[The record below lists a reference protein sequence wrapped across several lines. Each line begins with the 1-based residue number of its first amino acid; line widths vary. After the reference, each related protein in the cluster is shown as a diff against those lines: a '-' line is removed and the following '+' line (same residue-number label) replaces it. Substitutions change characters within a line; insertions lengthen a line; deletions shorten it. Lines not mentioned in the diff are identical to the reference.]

1 MLTRRMVSGRNM
13 LTFQK
18 KMFVF
23 WELLSR
29 VVDTYILFFFF
40 LMLVYV
46 LQVNDCYKLLGFRKQ
61 TAVQEGW
68 I

>member
-1 MLTRRMVSGRNM
+1 MGKYAYFSE
-13 LTFQK
+13 

-23 WELLSR
+23 WGLLSK
-29 VVDTYILFFFF
+29 VLDIYILFFF

>member
-1 MLTRRMVSGRNM
+1 
-13 LTFQK
+13 
-18 KMFVF
+18 MFVF
-23 WELLSR
+23 WGLLSR
-29 VVDTYILFFFF
+29 VLDIYILLFF
-40 LMLVYV
+40 LMLVSV

>member
-1 MLTRRMVSGRNM
+1 MGEICL
-13 LTFQK
+13 LLE

-23 WELLSR
+23 WGLLSK
-29 VVDTYILFFFF
+29 VLDIYILFFF